1 MQLKSTLSA
10 TSILLLALATAHGA
24 AHSQAAKPAK
34 LVSKDELRV
43 CVNSEAELA
52 TRRKAIEASKSANSA
67 EVAAIKAESAQ
78 MAEDQKDVDESN
90 DRKVREFKRR
100 IAAHND
106 RVKAANG
113 ASEAF
118 GKELDSFNKAL
129 VAYND
134 SCGGISYSREDKED
148 ILKERE
154 AAGKK

>member
-1 MQLKSTLSA
+1 MQLKRTFFA
-10 TSILLLALATAHGA
+10 TSILLVALTTAYGSA
-24 AHSQAAKPAK
+24 NAQAAKPAK

-43 CVNSEAELA
+43 CVNSEAELV
-52 TRRKAIEASKSANSA
+52 TRRKALEATKTANSA

-78 MAEDQKDVDESN
+78 MAEDAKDVDESN

-100 IAAHND
+100 ITAHNE